1 LASQK
6 YTIIENEIFTQKIKY
21 ELPIYYLTPCTIY
34 SLNDIKKEFGTD
46 SNLYLNIK
54 NSSTKRGIKKR
65 TGGFGILNENDII
78 SNYNF

>member
-65 TGGFGILNENDII
+65 TGDLANVQTREIP
-78 SNYNF
+78 